1 MYLPRGAAGP
11 LRKFIRSFGLR
22 SLAGLLVAGR
32 LTHTAVRLSLPR
44 LVSLPRVGFGA
55 ALAAALLLAC
65 AGSVRDATAVPET
78 RTLSF
83 YHTHSQESVTVT
95 FKRDGRYDDEG
106 LKKLNWFLRDW
117 RSQDQTKMNPQL
129 FDILW
134 EVYRDVDG
142 KQPIQII
149 SAYRAPVT
157 NAMLRRRSSG
167 VARHSLHMQGM
178 AIDFFIPGVSLEQI
192 RYAGLKLQRGG
203 VGFYPTSGSPFVH
216 LDVGNVRAWPRLS
229 REQLAR
235 LFPDGR
241 TVHLPA
247 DGTPLSGYA
256 LAQAD
261 IERRNANGGG
271 TASSG
276 KTFLASL
283 FGKKGSDDDEDAAPS
298 AAPSRATAVAAN
310 TAASEAVPMPRAR
323 PQAAYQ
329 VASAAPSRTVT
340 VPAPSAPRT
349 PADIINA
356 RGFWDDVPADQNDDA
371 RRALVLAAADRAPTA
386 AIQAHVSKAMA
397 YAPARPAAQVVT
409 ASAPVPSFRGLPGR
423 HEAPAAAVSELSPV
437 PMQQQAA
444 LSVSPRTRATE
455 TSAGRK
461 PWTRA
466 IMLAPNAHR
475 YLTTAI
481 LGDGD
486 MLSLAAQMH
495 KPRKSVVMTFASDP
509 LGGLVTHRFSGAA
522 LAQLPTLDFSA
533 RNLASR

>member
-1 MYLPRGAAGP
+1 M
-11 LRKFIRSFGLR
+11 
-22 SLAGLLVAGR
+22 AGR
-32 LTHTAVRLSLPR
+32 FTHTAKCL
-44 LVSLPRVGFGA
+44 SLPRVGLKA
-55 ALAAALLLAC
+55 ALAAALLMAC
-65 AGSVRDATAVPET
+65 AGSVRQATAVNET

-95 FKRDGRYDDEG
+95 FKREGRYDDEG

-134 EVYRDVDG
+134 EVNRDVDG

-229 REQLAR
+229 REQLVR

-247 DGTPLSGYA
+247 DGTPLQGYA

-261 IERRNANGGG
+261 LERRNANGG
-271 TASSG
+271 SSTTSG
-276 KTFLASL
+276 RTFLASL
-283 FGKKGSDDDEDAAPS
+283 FGKKTSDEDDDAPA
-298 AAPSRATAVAAN
+298 AAPSRGTAVAAA
-310 TAASEAVPMPRAR
+310 TSEAVPMPRSR

-329 VASAAPSRTVT
+329 LASAAPSHV
-340 VPAPSAPRT
+340 VPAPQAAAPRS

-356 RGFWDDVPADQNDDA
+356 RGFWDDIPADSNDDA

-386 AIQAHVSKAMA
+386 AIQANVSSAMA
-397 YAPARPAAQVVT
+397 YAPTARAPAQVVT
-409 ASAPVPSFRGLPGR
+409 ASAPVPSFRSLQGR
-423 HEAPAAAVSELSPV
+423 TDAPAELSPV
-437 PMQQQAA
+437 PMSQQAV
-444 LSVSPRTRATE
+444 LSVSPKTRATE
-455 TSAGRK
+455 TSSGRK
-461 PWTRA
+461 PWTLA
-466 IMLAPNAHR
+466 IMLAPNARH
-475 YLTTAI
+475 YLTTTT
-481 LGDGD
+481 LGDAD
-486 MLSLAAQMH
+486 MMALAAQML
-495 KPRKSVVMTFASDP
+495 KPRKSVMMTFSADP
-509 LGGLVTHRFSGAA
+509 QAGMSVDRFSGAA

-533 RNLASR
+533 RNVASR

>member
-1 MYLPRGAAGP
+1 M
-11 LRKFIRSFGLR
+11 
-22 SLAGLLVAGR
+22 
-32 LTHTAVRLSLPR
+32 
-44 LVSLPRVGFGA
+44 SLPRVGWRA
-55 ALAAALLLAC
+55 ALASALLMAF
-65 AGSVRDATAVPET
+65 AGAVKDATAVSET

-83 YHTHSQESVTVT
+83 YHTHSQENVTVT
-95 FKRDGRYDDEG
+95 FKRNGRYDDEG

-149 SAYRAPVT
+149 SAYRAPAT
-157 NAMLRRRSSG
+157 NSMLRRRSSG

-178 AIDFFIPGVSLEQI
+178 AIDFFIPGSSLEQI

-229 REQLAR
+229 REQLVR

-247 DGTPLSGYA
+247 DGTPLPGYA

-261 IERRNANGGG
+261 IQRRSGDGEA
-271 TASSG
+271 APSG

-283 FGKKGSDDDEDAAPS
+283 FGKKGSDDDEDDAPS
-298 AAPSRATAVAAN
+298 AAPSRSTAVAAN
-310 TAASEAVPMPRAR
+310 TAIGDAIPMPRAR

-329 VASAAPSRTVT
+329 VASAMPARTVT
-340 VPAPSAPRT
+340 LPAPQVSSQAPRS
-349 PADIINA
+349 PADIINS
-356 RGFWDDVPADQNDDA
+356 RGFWEEVPPAQNDDA

-386 AIQAHVSKAMA
+386 AIQASVSQAMA

-409 ASAPVPSFRGLPGR
+409 ASAPVPSFRSLPGR
-423 HEAPAAAVSELSPV
+423 EAPAVSELSPV
-437 PMQQQAA
+437 PMHQQAA

-466 IMLAPNAHR
+466 IMLAPNAHH
-475 YLTTAI
+475 YLTTTI
-481 LGDGD
+481 FGDAD
-486 MLSLAAQMH
+486 MTSLRAQME
-495 KPRKSVVMTFASDP
+495 KPRKSVVMTFAADP
-509 LGGLVTHRFSGAA
+509 QGGIVAHRFSGAA

-533 RNLASR
+533 RNVASR